1 MVENHGSSNPQVFL
15 DELDADSAG
24 SIVVTLCMMWDVKA
38 KNGYQLNTDFVV
50 SDLKVT
56 NKHVVCYLFYSYM
69 IFMQYY
75 CRAM

>member
-1 MVENHGSSNPQVFL
+1 MAEKHGRSTPQVFL
-15 DELDADSAG
+15 DELDGDSAR

-56 NKHVVCYLFYSYM
+56 NKHVVCYLLYSYL